1 MNSLK
6 ELIAMIFAIDT
17 NSCTCCVG
25 NAEALIPY
33 GAIAN
38 VHYYTRVLLV
48 QGKVSRQ
55 SVIRECCYNALHNS
69 NPFHSINLLWVGMG
83 LPVFAL

>member
-25 NAEALIPY
+25 NAEALIL
-33 GAIAN
+33 
-38 VHYYTRVLLV
+38 YTVC
-48 QGKVSRQ
+48 KVYMGIYEFCSSMLTDNKLIRISLSGQ
-55 SVIRECCYNALHNS
+55 LTLRRFNSVMA
-69 NPFHSINLLWVGMG
+69 
-83 LPVFAL
+83 